1 MKTKPLTTPETLL
14 HTAATL
20 SEALPYM
27 RRFAG
32 ETFVI
37 KYGGHAMGDQAL
49 AEKFARDVVLLKQVG
64 IHPVV
69 VHGGGPQI
77 GQMLERLKI
86 KSEFV
91 DGLRVTDKATV
102 EVVEM
107 VLAGSINKQVVSLIS
122 NAGGKALGV
131 SGKDGQL
138 LTAKRLQRQ
147 KAHGDSHIEQVLDL
161 GFVGEPHRVNPNL
174 IQELVASDYIPVI
187 APIGFG
193 EDGET
198 YNINA
203 DTAAGAI
210 AGALHASKLL
220 MLTDVAGVL
229 NAQGELVSELSV
241 SEAHGLIADGTISG
255 GMIPKIETCIDALNR
270 NAGKAHI
277 LNGKVPHVLLVE
289 IFTDYGAG
297 TMVLHD

>member
-1 MKTKPLTTPETLL
+1 MKTKPLITPDTLL
-14 HTAATL
+14 KTASTL

-32 ETFVI
+32 ETFVV
-37 KYGGHAMGDQAL
+37 KYGGHAMGDAAL
-49 AEKFARDVVLLKQVG
+49 AEKFASDIVLLKQVG

-86 KSEFV
+86 HSEFI
-91 DGLRVTDKATV
+91 DGLRVTDKAAV

-107 VLAGSINKQVVSLIS
+107 VLAGSINKQIVSLIGG
-122 NAGGKALGV
+122 AGGKAIGI
-131 SGKDGQL
+131 SGKDGNM
-138 LTAKRLQRQ
+138 LTAKRMRRTR
-147 KAHGDSHIEQVLDL
+147 KDPDSNIESVLDL
-161 GFVGEPHRVNPNL
+161 GFVGEPRDVCPNL
-174 IQELVASDYIPVI
+174 VEQLVASDYIPVI

-210 AGALHASKLL
+210 AGALGASKLL

-229 NAQGELVSELSV
+229 NNDGELISELTV
-241 SEAHGLIADGTISG
+241 KEARALIKDGTISG
-255 GMIPKIETCIDALNR
+255 GMIPKIETCVDALAR
-270 NAGKAHI
+270 NAGQAHI
-277 LNGKVPHVLLVE
+277 LNGKIPHVLLVE

-297 TMVLHD
+297 TMVLRD

>member
-1 MKTKPLTTPETLL
+1 MKTKPLATPDAML

-27 RRFAG
+27 RKFAG
-32 ETFVI
+32 ETFVV
-37 KYGGHAMGDQAL
+37 KYGGHAMGDDAL
-49 AEKFARDVVLLKQVG
+49 AEKFARDIVLLKQVG
-64 IHPVV
+64 INPVV

-86 KSEFV
+86 HSEFV
-91 DGLRVTDKATV
+91 DGLRVTDKAAV

-107 VLAGSINKQVVSLIS
+107 VLAGSINKHIVSRI
-122 NAGGKALGV
+122 NAAGGKGIGI
-131 SGKDGQL
+131 SGKDGNL
-138 LTAKRLQRQ
+138 LTAERLRRTKRD
-147 KAHGDSHIEQVLDL
+147 GDSHIEQVLDL
-161 GFVGEPHRVNPNL
+161 GFVGEPKTVNPN
-174 IQELVASDYIPVI
+174 IVEKLVASDYIPVI
-187 APIGFG
+187 APVGFG

-210 AGALHASKLL
+210 AGALGASKLL

-229 NAQGELVSELSV
+229 NKSGELISELTV
-241 SEAHGLIADGTISG
+241 EEARDLIADGTISG
-255 GMIPKIETCIDALNR
+255 GMIPKIETCIDALER
-270 NAGKAHI
+270 NAGTAHI
-277 LNGKVPHVLLVE
+277 LNGKIPHVLLVE

-297 TMVLHD
+297 TMVLA